1 MLPGEPRKATVCTL
15 VSNDGLPTMTT
26 TPFSPSTTP
35 ADWRRAIERFVKV
48 VPHTQD
54 LGLEVL
60 DVTPPLVRMR
70 LPWSDALLGDTH
82 RGLIHG
88 GVLSMTLDTL
98 CGGSV
103 LCGLPEPEVCPTL
116 DLRVDHYRPALGG
129 MAIFGEARVVHVTE
143 SMVFTEGT
151 LWQQEGKPIARGI
164 ANFVRL
170 GPRNTPPGFAAALFG
185 EVTEQPGEQPAEEA

>member
-1 MLPGEPRKATVCTL
+1 
-15 VSNDGLPTMTT
+15 MTIT
-26 TPFSPSTTP
+26 SPLFPASP
-35 ADWRRAIERFVKV
+35 ADWRTAIERFVQV
-48 VPHTQD
+48 VPHTQG

-60 DVTPPLVRMR
+60 EVTPPVVRMC
-70 LPWSDALLGDTH
+70 LPWSEALLGDPH

-116 DLRVDHYRPALGG
+116 DLRVDHYRPALSGL
-129 MAIFGEARVVHVTE
+129 AVFGEARVVRVTA

-185 EVTEQPGEQPAEEA
+185 KTPTEEA